1 MPENRGR
8 KRIREQEEEGTLNFG
23 GFDEGSDGFHQMT
36 SFERML
42 VLTRWD
48 CNSYIGN
55 DQFKPPQN
63 VTNGN
68 ETLQK
73 NSKDP
78 LVPPLKRIEPVV
90 PLPIAVKVE
99 IEDAY
104 GVVTANL
111 EQDNNEE
118 EVEGEESNSPPEL
131 ESTRSPG
138 SEDYDTDVM
147 PILVSEHSNSSTS
160 IQESCMHAVVC
171 DQPSYSPDI
180 MPTLTP
186 ENLTVVITNQSSP
199 SSSNNGMQQSSSE
212 NQPIGD
218 EESELG
224 DQEMFEDFGI
234 LTPFERMLIFT
245 QCGQSGE
252 HLISRATQGRVD
264 FFDDNKQMPT
274 VRRPRRNYEAPK
286 RNSKT
291 RPNTKATTNV
301 SSNPA
306 TKKKG
311 RRAPSKVIL
320 PSRKEK
326 RKEKKA
332 NKNLV
337 PKPSLLHMFLSSEK
351 YSSVTSLADQ
361 FSFLQTH
368 VKNSI

>member
-8 KRIREQEEEGTLNFG
+8 KRPREQEEEGTLDFG
-23 GFDEGSDGFHQMT
+23 GFDDGSDGFHRMT
-36 SFERML
+36 SLERML

-55 DQFKPPQN
+55 GQFRKK
-63 VTNGN
+63 VTNGS
-68 ETLQK
+68 ETLQNK
-73 NSKDP
+73 RKEP
-78 LVPPLKRIEPVV
+78 LVPPPKRIEPVV
-90 PLPIAVKVE
+90 PPPILVKVE

-104 GVVTANL
+104 GVVAADL
-111 EQDNNEE
+111 EQDNSKE

-131 ESTRSPG
+131 ESSRTPG
-138 SEDYDTDVM
+138 TEEYDTDEM
-147 PILVSEHSNSSTS
+147 PILVSEHSISSTS
-160 IQESCMHAVVC
+160 ILDHHNSTSSM
-171 DQPSYSPDI
+171 PI
-180 MPTLTP
+180 PTLTP
-186 ENLTVVITNQSSP
+186 ENSTLVIPSQSSP
-199 SSSNNGMQQSSSE
+199 SPSNNGIQQSSSE

-234 LTPFERMLIFT
+234 LTPYERMLIFT
-245 QCGQSGE
+245 QCGQRGE
-252 HLISRATQGRVD
+252 HSISEATQGRVD
-264 FFDDNKQMPT
+264 SFDDNKQMPS
-274 VRRPRRNYEAPK
+274 VGRPRRNYETQK

-291 RPNTKATTNV
+291 RPNSRAANNV
-301 SSNPA
+301 NSNPA

-311 RRAPSKVIL
+311 RRASLKAVL

-361 FSFLQTH
+361 FSFLQAH
-368 VKNSI
+368 LKNSF